1 MKSHSPL
8 YEHTYKIEILLHSRL
23 RKDAVFWNAWGFVA
37 QNMEIWKIGCLNG
50 FAMLK
55 TTVLQWMDER
65 FKWRLLKQPWRYA
78 LILNAPMDGC
88 SISKRDMTLHGTQWV
103 QVLQQTWIWF
113 WSGKKMWNQSPP
125 SMPKK
130 EIFYLD
136 GTALFY
142 NVQTSENSNMKGTE
156 VPGRERM

>member
-1 MKSHSPL
+1 
-8 YEHTYKIEILLHSRL
+8 
-23 RKDAVFWNAWGFVA
+23 
-37 QNMEIWKIGCLNG
+37 
-50 FAMLK
+50 
-55 TTVLQWMDER
+55 
-65 FKWRLLKQPWRYA
+65 
-78 LILNAPMDGC
+78 
-88 SISKRDMTLHGTQWV
+88 
-103 QVLQQTWIWF
+103 
-113 WSGKKMWNQSPP
+113 MWNQSPP